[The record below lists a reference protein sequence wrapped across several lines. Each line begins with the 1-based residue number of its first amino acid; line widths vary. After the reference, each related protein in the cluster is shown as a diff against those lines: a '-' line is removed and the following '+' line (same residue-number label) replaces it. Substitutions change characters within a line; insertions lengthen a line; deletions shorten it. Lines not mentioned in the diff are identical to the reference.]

1 MKTITKVSTRFEN
14 YLLLMPMFFAALFLL
29 FDQNTT
35 FHYRVSNTIYELD
48 IPSVSLTT
56 LAIFILPFI
65 AHYFLRKDGIRNQDN
80 ANLHIMV
87 SLSIYCLI
95 NMLLIML
102 PEYDSR
108 WGRNIFATPNS
119 DTYYKIVNFTNM
131 LWIAQFVVQFIFLV
145 YSIKLFA
152 KSSNRINNNSNDYIT
167 I

>member
-1 MKTITKVSTRFEN
+1 MKTIQKVSMRFEN

-29 FDQNTT
+29 FDQNAT

-48 IPSVSLTT
+48 IPSVALTT
-56 LAIFILPFI
+56 LVIFFLPFL

-80 ANLHIMV
+80 ANLHIMI

-119 DTYYKIVNFTNM
+119 DTYYKIVNFTNL
-131 LWIAQFVVQFIFLV
+131 LWIAQFVVQFIFLT
-145 YSIKLFA
+145 YSIKMFV
-152 KSSNRINNNSNDYIT
+152 KSDNRINNNSNDYIT
-167 I
+167 V

>member
-14 YLLLMPMFFAALFLL
+14 YLLLIPMAFAALFLL

-35 FHYRVSNTIYELD
+35 YYYRVTNTIYELD
-48 IPSVSLTT
+48 IISVSLFS
-56 LAIFILPFI
+56 LVVFFLPFL

-80 ANLHIMV
+80 ANLHIMI

-95 NMLLIML
+95 NLLLVMM

-108 WGRNIFATPNS
+108 WGHHIFATPNS
-119 DTYYKIVNFTNM
+119 AAYYKIARFLHI
-131 LWIAQFVVQFIFLV
+131 LWIIQFSVQLLFLV
-145 YSIKLFA
+145 HSIKTFI
-152 KSSNRINNNSNDYIT
+152 KSGSRTNSSNDYIT